1 MDFYPT
7 KWKRDYSA
15 CQHPWACF
23 VHVVQLRE
31 ATATRTER
39 PRATHA
45 CSRALHHLQ
54 LLKLWSTPSLLPAP
68 TPVCFIEHKLP
79 PLCWVAYLIAVLRVN
94 QDKSLLGK
102 RSYPGTLHRTHT
114 GIFFQHMPKPRGYPA
129 RNDGGILT
137 YAGFSGAKPVS
148 QCSLCERCC
157 S

>member
-1 MDFYPT
+1 MKAWLQRVPASLSSFRPCGAA
-7 KWKRDYSA
+7 KRSNSNTDWASA
-15 CQHPWACF
+15 SDTRLHPGPPPLAAA
-23 VHVVQLRE
+23 E
-31 ATATRTER
+31 AVKHTLPAASSHT
-39 PRATHA
+39 
-45 CSRALHHLQ
+45 
-54 LLKLWSTPSLLPAP
+54 SLLHRAQ
-68 TPVCFIEHKLP
+68 P
-79 PLCWVAYLIAVLRVN
+79 PLALLSYIAYLTAVLRVN